1 MRIIKIVVTLLML
14 VVWPVASMHCQIETL
29 PGFDFLRCA
38 VAEDGAKDCKDDG
51 CQSVE
56 EAAFKAPDSQNVLPA
71 PLEISDPFRIGR
83 LIEESSRERL
93 SYTFLDQIPP
103 ELPTS
108 WLFSLRAAQPPRAPS
123 IAV

>member
-1 MRIIKIVVTLLML
+1 ML
-14 VVWPVASMHCQIETL
+14 VVWPVASMHCKLETL

-38 VAEDGAKDCKDDG
+38 VAENGAKDCKDDS

-71 PLEISDPFRIGR
+71 RLEIPDPFRILR

-93 SYTFLDQIPP
+93 SYSFLDRVPP
-103 ELPTS
+103 ELLTC
-108 WLFSLRAAQPPRAPS
+108 WRFSLRAAQSPRAPS